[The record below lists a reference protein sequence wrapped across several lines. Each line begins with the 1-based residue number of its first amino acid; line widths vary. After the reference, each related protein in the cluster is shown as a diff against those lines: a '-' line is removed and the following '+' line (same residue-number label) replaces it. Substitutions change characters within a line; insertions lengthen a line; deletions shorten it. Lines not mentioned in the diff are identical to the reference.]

1 MDTASQSQGGIPGC
15 LLRWALSR
23 DMLSSRGDLWHK
35 QSDLKGCCNVCPPR
49 LQSWLR
55 STVGHAVARTWVSP
69 RSQHLTLLFLAGID
83 VAHLCRNSG
92 LCVDTG
98 NTHFC
103 RCQAGYTGSYCE
115 EQVDE
120 CSPNPCQNGATCT
133 DYLGGYSCE
142 VGAAGRQRRTG
153 RKQLPKEL
161 PQFRA
166 ARCPCPEVGAGL
178 LTSPAAGWELREP
191 L

>member
-1 MDTASQSQGGIPGC
+1 MPCARPGIPQVSQG
-15 LLRWALSR
+15 LLSLWWDALFSWVSLRSPHLTALS
-23 DMLSSRGDLWHK
+23 
-35 QSDLKGCCNVCPPR
+35 
-49 LQSWLR
+49 
-55 STVGHAVARTWVSP
+55 
-69 RSQHLTLLFLAGID
+69 LAGID

-92 LCVDTG
+92 LCVDSG

-142 VGAAGRQRRTG
+142 VGAALLCWALSGGCSNSGGSGIDQV
-153 RKQLPKEL
+153 
-161 PQFRA
+161 FVCSVHRA
-166 ARCPCPEVGAGL
+166 AAG
-178 LTSPAAGWELREP
+178 
-191 L
+191 

>member
-1 MDTASQSQGGIPGC
+1 MAKTWPCG
-15 LLRWALSR
+15 
-23 DMLSSRGDLWHK
+23 
-35 QSDLKGCCNVCPPR
+35 V
-49 LQSWLR
+49 
-55 STVGHAVARTWVSP
+55 WVSP
-69 RSQHLTLLFLAGID
+69 RSLHLTLLSLTGVD

-142 VGAAGRQRRTG
+142 VGAW
-153 RKQLPKEL
+153 
-161 PQFRA
+161 
-166 ARCPCPEVGAGL
+166 GAGKKPQL
-178 LTSPAAGWELREP
+178 LPFCCPRCCPWA
-191 L
+191 

>member
-1 MDTASQSQGGIPGC
+1 MYGLTGPGRGAQVPLC
-15 LLRWALSR
+15 WALSR
-23 DMLSSRGDLWHK
+23 DMLSSLGGDLWHN
-35 QSDLKGCCNVCPPR
+35 QSNLKDCCNVHPPR

-55 STVGHAVARTWVSP
+55 SLVGHVVAGMWPCGAWVSP
-69 RSQHLTLLFLAGID
+69 RSPCLTLLSPAGID

-142 VGAAGRQRRTG
+142 VGATEGRDAQG
-153 RKQLPKEL
+153 ESSSYCLSAAQGAAPGSGWLGAPLP
-161 PQFRA
+161 
-166 ARCPCPEVGAGL
+166 
-178 LTSPAAGWELREP
+178 S
-191 L
+191 

>member
-1 MDTASQSQGGIPGC
+1 MA
-15 LLRWALSR
+15 
-23 DMLSSRGDLWHK
+23 
-35 QSDLKGCCNVCPPR
+35 
-49 LQSWLR
+49 
-55 STVGHAVARTWVSP
+55 WVSP
-69 RSQHLTLLFLAGID
+69 RSLHLTQLSLTGID

-142 VGAAGRQRRTG
+142 VGAWGARIPREKASVTAFL
-153 RKQLPKEL
+153 LPKVL
-161 PQFRA
+161 PLTPHYQVGDWGV
-166 ARCPCPEVGAGL
+166 RCAL
-178 LTSPAAGWELREP
+178 KAMWEWKEP

>member
-1 MDTASQSQGGIPGC
+1 M
-15 LLRWALSR
+15 
-23 DMLSSRGDLWHK
+23 
-35 QSDLKGCCNVCPPR
+35 
-49 LQSWLR
+49 
-55 STVGHAVARTWVSP
+55 WVSP
-69 RSQHLTLLFLAGID
+69 RSLHLTLLSLTGVD

-142 VGAAGRQRRTG
+142 VSAW
-153 RKQLPKEL
+153 
-161 PQFRA
+161 
-166 ARCPCPEVGAGL
+166 GAGKKPQL
-178 LTSPAAGWELREP
+178 LPFCCPRCCPWA
-191 L
+191 

>member
-1 MDTASQSQGGIPGC
+1 M
-15 LLRWALSR
+15 
-23 DMLSSRGDLWHK
+23 
-35 QSDLKGCCNVCPPR
+35 
-49 LQSWLR
+49 
-55 STVGHAVARTWVSP
+55 WVSP
-69 RSQHLTLLFLAGID
+69 GSLHLTLLSLTGMD
-83 VAHLCRNSG
+83 VTHLCRNSG

-142 VGAAGRQRRTG
+142 VGAW
-153 RKQLPKEL
+153 
-161 PQFRA
+161 
-166 ARCPCPEVGAGL
+166 GAGIPREKASVTAFLVPEML
-178 LTSPAAGWELREP
+178 LLQDAHLPSCSLACWLCS
-191 L
+191 

>member
-1 MDTASQSQGGIPGC
+1 MGTT
-15 LLRWALSR
+15 LRSLG
-23 DMLSSRGDLWHK
+23 GDLCTA
-35 QSDLKGCCNVCPPR
+35 QSDLRVCCPVHPPHWGCI
-49 LQSWLR
+49 SWWDAVQR
-55 STVGHAVARTWVSP
+55 VARTQPWVSL
-69 RSQHLTLLFLAGID
+69 RSPCLSVLSPAGID

-142 VGAAGRQRRTG
+142 VGAVLTQCR
-153 RKQLPKEL
+153 
-161 PQFRA
+161 
-166 ARCPCPEVGAGL
+166 GAG
-178 LTSPAAGWELREP
+178 
-191 L
+191 

>member
-1 MDTASQSQGGIPGC
+1 MCTAPQRQRGVPWC
-15 LLRWALSR
+15 PLCWAVSR
-23 DMLSSRGDLWHK
+23 DMVTSLGGDLWHN
-35 QSDLKGCCNVCPPR
+35 QSDLEECCNAHPPEAAAPAAIPGGMR
-49 LQSWLR
+49 GGQD
-55 STVGHAVARTWVSP
+55 VGPAVQGCHRGPRVSLCSP
-69 RSQHLTLLFLAGID
+69 PAGID

-142 VGAAGRQRRTG
+142 VGAAGGRDAQGEGTG
-153 RKQLPKEL
+153 SCLSAAQGAAPASGWLGAPLP
-161 PQFRA
+161 
-166 ARCPCPEVGAGL
+166 
-178 LTSPAAGWELREP
+178 S
-191 L
+191 